1 VSDPS
6 ILAALT
12 ARLALLSSISF
23 GGFPT
28 VLPDVRQFVVVAHG
42 WVTDQEFTNFFAL
55 AQSIPGPNMIL
66 MMSFVGWKVW
76 GLLASAAATFGP
88 PCTIYFA
95 SYSLW
100 DRFRDARWQ
109 ETVRRGLVPVT
120 IGLVIASG
128 TVMARAADVDWQA
141 AAVTIAAATLMMSTR
156 LNPLWMLLAGGTL
169 GGLGLL

>member
-1 VSDPS
+1 MAG
-6 ILAALT
+6 L
-12 ARLALLSSISF
+12 
-23 GGFPT
+23 
-28 VLPDVRQFVVVAHG
+28 
-42 WVTDQEFTNFFAL
+42 TDQEFTNFFAL

-76 GLLASAAATFGP
+76 GLPGALASAAATFGP

-141 AAVTIAAATLMMSTR
+141 AAVTIAAATLMLSTR

>member
-1 VSDPS
+1 MAG
-6 ILAALT
+6 L
-12 ARLALLSSISF
+12 
-23 GGFPT
+23 
-28 VLPDVRQFVVVAHG
+28 
-42 WVTDQEFTNFFAL
+42 TDQEFTNFFAL

-76 GLLASAAATFGP
+76 GLPSALASAAATFGP

-141 AAVTIAAATLMMSTR
+141 AAVTIAAATLMLSTR

>member
-1 VSDPS
+1 MS
-6 ILAALT
+6 L
-12 ARLALLSSISF
+12 F
-23 GGFPT
+23 
-28 VLPDVRQFVVVAHG
+28 AHG

-55 AQSIPGPNMIL
+55 AQSIPRPNMIL

-76 GLLASAAATFGP
+76 GRPGALASAGATFGP

-141 AAVTIAAATLMMSTR
+141 AAVTIAAATLMLSTR